1 MSNDLKT
8 IPLHRLDGTPTTL
21 EEHAGKVLLIVNVAS
36 ACGLTP
42 QYAGL
47 EALYRRYRDDGL
59 VVLGF
64 PANQFGGQEPG
75 SPAEIAQFC
84 KAGYDVTFP
93 LYAKADVNGEN
104 AQPLYRWLKENA
116 PGPDGQADVRWNFAK
131 FLVGRDGRVIARYD
145 PKITPETLV
154 PDLEAA
160 LG

>member
-1 MSNDLKT
+1 MSDDLRT
-8 IPLHRLDGTPTTL
+8 IPLHRLDGTPATL

-47 EALYRRYRDDGL
+47 ETLYRRHRDKGL

-64 PANQFGGQEPG
+64 PSNQFGGQEPG
-75 SPAEIAQFC
+75 SPSDIAEFC
-84 KAGYDVTFP
+84 KVGYDVTFP

-104 AQPLYRWLKENA
+104 TQPLYQWLKKHA
-116 PGPDGQADVRWNFAK
+116 PGPAGDANVRWNFSK
-131 FLVGRDGRVIARYD
+131 FLVARDGHVIARFD
-145 PKITPETLV
+145 SKVTPEALE

-160 LG
+160 LA